1 MKAVVVIADG
11 MADRPLRELNFK
23 TPLEAAKK
31 PSLDWVAESGIC
43 GIMDPIAPGVAPGS
57 DAATLALLGYD
68 ATKVYSGRGALE
80 ALGFGIDLLPGDVTF
95 RCNFA
100 TVDDNLMVV
109 DRRAGRIETDD
120 ASKLVKDVEAHL
132 LEEPL
137 DVQVMFKNTIQH
149 RAILR
154 LRGPGLSMR
163 VSSSDPRKVGKRVL
177 KVSPLDDT
185 AKAKKTAD
193 IVHKLTESFHETLRN
208 HPVNEERKKKGLP
221 PANIVLCRGA
231 GKLPN
236 ITPLSVQ
243 YGVRAAAIGAM
254 PLAMGVC
261 KAAGMELI
269 AVAGAT
275 GTYDTDVIAKADAA
289 IRAAQ
294 SHDYVFVHVKATD
307 VSSHD
312 HEVKMKI
319 KMIEKIDGMV
329 CHLAKNLDL
338 GDTLI
343 VVTADHTT
351 SIVTGDHEGDPVPV
365 AITGPGV
372 RTDDVGEFGERTCA
386 KGGLGRLR
394 GMDLMPIIMNLIG
407 KTKKFGA

>member
-23 TPLEAAKK
+23 TPLEAARK
-31 PSLDWVAESGIC
+31 PSLDWVAESGVC

-80 ALGFGIDLLPGDVTF
+80 ALGFGIDLLPGDVAF

-120 ASKLVKDVEAHL
+120 ASKLVKDLEAYL

-149 RAILR
+149 RAILV
-154 LRGPGLSMR
+154 LRGPNLSME
-163 VSSSDPRKVGKRVL
+163 VSSSDPRKVRKRVL

-185 AKAKKTAD
+185 AEAKKTAD
-193 IVHKLTESFHETLRN
+193 IVNKLTESFHETLEN

-221 PANIVLCRGA
+221 PANVILCRGA
-231 GKLPN
+231 GKLPDV
-236 ITPLSVQ
+236 TPLTVQ

-261 KAAGMELI
+261 KVAGMKLI

-294 SHDYVFVHVKATD
+294 SYDYVFVHVKATD
-307 VSSHD
+307 VSGHD

-329 CHLAKNLDL
+329 GHLAKNLDL
-338 GDTLI
+338 DDTLI

-351 SIVTGDHEGDPVPV
+351 SVVTGDHEGDPVPV
-365 AITGPGV
+365 AITGSGV
-372 RTDDVGEFGERTCA
+372 RTDDVREFGERTCA